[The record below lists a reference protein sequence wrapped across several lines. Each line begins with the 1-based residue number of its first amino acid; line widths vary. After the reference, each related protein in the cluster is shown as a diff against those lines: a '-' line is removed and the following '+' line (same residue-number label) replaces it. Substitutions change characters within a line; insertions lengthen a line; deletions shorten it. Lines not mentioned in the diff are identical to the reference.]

1 MVQFKIL
8 LEFLNKIFPYL
19 ICGVIIFTVASCNA
33 NKRWIDKGKRRGW
46 LDTITT
52 VKYDTIRIAGSTKD
66 TSFLFRSDTIF
77 LKDKHFTTYYFR
89 DTITQKEYLKT
100 IIHSRDTVVK
110 VEESKTVVN
119 QINDKL
125 PWWAWIVIGAMGFV
139 IVALVIKK

>member
-1 MVQFKIL
+1 MTTKKLIRTRWTICAIASIVFIVA
-8 LEFLNKIFPYL
+8 LN
-19 ICGVIIFTVASCNA
+19 SCNA

-46 LDTITT
+46 LDTIATI
-52 VKYDTIRIAGSTKD
+52 KYDTIRIEGSTKD

-89 DTITQKEYLKT
+89 DTVTHKEYLKT
-100 IIHSRDTVVK
+100 VVHSIDTIIK
-110 VEESKTVVN
+110 VQENKTVVN

>member
-1 MVQFKIL
+1 MNTKNLIRTISTICAIASIVFIIA
-8 LEFLNKIFPYL
+8 LN
-19 ICGVIIFTVASCNA
+19 SCNA
-33 NKRWIDKGKRRGW
+33 NKRWIDKGKRKGW

-52 VKYDTIRIAGSTKD
+52 VKYDTIRIEGSTKD

-100 IIHSRDTVVK
+100 VIHPLDTIVRVV
-110 VEESKTVVN
+110 ENKTVVN

-125 PWWAWIVIGAMGFV
+125 PWWVYVVGGVMLFV
-139 IVALVIKK
+139 IVILALRR